1 VSFVVA
7 ACTGCGLA
15 AWPRPAMC
23 RRCGSLR
30 FGSVAAPD
38 GVLEEVAGGLGTVR
52 VGAGP
57 VVVARVEGAAP
68 GDAVAL
74 EVRDGV
80 LIARRP

>member
-1 VSFVVA
+1 MTFTVA
-7 ACTGCGLA
+7 VCSACGLA

-30 FGSVAAPD
+30 FGAGAAPD

-52 VGAGP
+52 VAVGP
-57 VVVARVEGAAP
+57 MVVARVDGAAP

-74 EVRDGV
+74 EVRGGA
-80 LIARRP
+80 LTAKPR